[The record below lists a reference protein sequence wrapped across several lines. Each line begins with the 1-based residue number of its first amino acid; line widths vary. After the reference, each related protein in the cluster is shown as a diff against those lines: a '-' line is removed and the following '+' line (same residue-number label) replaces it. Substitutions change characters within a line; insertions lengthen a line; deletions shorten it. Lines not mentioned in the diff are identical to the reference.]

1 MITFLIVWLIVM
13 IPTSVI
19 SWIWVTMID
28 CMRRDHPDYE
38 GLDLFDEEDKD
49 HV

>member
-13 IPTSVI
+13 IPTSVL
-19 SWIWVTMID
+19 SWIWVTIID
-28 CMRRDHPDYE
+28 FMNQDHSDYKS
-38 GLDLFDEEDKD
+38 LDLFDKEDKD